1 MRNNLSKNLLLFV
14 LLLTGSIM
22 YSQRTVK
29 GVVSDDAGSLP
40 GVTVQVKGTSTGTQT
55 DLDGN
60 YSVTVTSDSAVL
72 VFSYLGYKTQEVTVG
87 SRSTINVTLV
97 EDSTQL
103 DEIVVIGYGKTT
115 VKDATGSVSSVT
127 SENFN
132 KGVVAS
138 PEQLIQGKTAG
149 VQITQTTGEPGAGV
163 AFRIRGSNSIRSNN
177 NPLFVVDGVPL
188 SGGGTPAPGDIA
200 FGGGNAK
207 NPLNFLNPNDIE
219 SINILKDASAT
230 AIYGS
235 RGANGVVI
243 IVTKNGKGAR
253 DGRWEFDT
261 TFSSA
266 KARKTFELLNGPQ
279 YLSAITQFGGD
290 ATTLNFGNN
299 TDWQDVILRTAPSTT
314 NNLSYSKSF
323 EKGNVRATFS
333 YGNQRGIVENSGQ
346 ERITGRV
353 NFQHR
358 FLDDK
363 LDIGAQMSVSR
374 INDDA
379 APLSSTAGFNGDII
393 GSAYLANPTW
403 PNDPDFDA
411 GGGALNPANLLNN
424 YSSRSESTRVLVNLS
439 ANYQINDEF
448 STKVNFGMD
457 NFVGN
462 NISIF
467 GAGVNGINRV
477 SGNGQG
483 SFNELESRSN
493 LLEWTFSYQKDFD
506 GIQVDAIAGYSFQDF
521 RTFGF
526 NSQGWGFGSSTLDQV
541 AGNLQNAREVIAN
554 SIVGSYQS
562 FGYFNGG
569 SFVTRLFPDISNTDT
584 LSTIGNPGISSF
596 WSDTYDTTDEL
607 QSFFTRVKLTI
618 NEKFLVTA
626 TMRADGSSR
635 FGSANQYGFFP
646 SASAAWRLDQED
658 FVGDT
663 FSTLKLR
670 VGFGIVGNQD
680 GLGHANFALRQR
692 FAGPGFNDDGSIN
705 TPGLTFVGNDNPD
718 LKWES
723 TTDYNIGID
732 FGVNEDRFTG
742 NFDIYR
748 KETNDLL
755 FFSGAAAPAVP
766 PFFVFQNLTDGTVVN
781 QGVELGLSYDFLE
794 KEDTSFSATFNISY
808 NQNEIQ
814 GTNRIADIGPIRGAG
829 LTNAFAQRIAAGQS
843 LFSWYMAEFT
853 GLDSSG
859 LPTYADVN
867 GDGVGDPAADKKFLG
882 KDALPDF
889 NAGLSLNYRHK
900 NWDVS
905 ANLASQFGGFYV
917 YNATA
922 NAFFTSGSISTSRNV
937 IQAVVDSG
945 EAPGTSAE
953 VSSRYLE
960 KGDFVRLQSLS
971 IGYNLPLTGKSVFQN
986 VRLNLT
992 GQNLFL
998 ITGYSGLDP
1007 EVTTDTGNFG
1017 DGIPSAGIDYA
1028 SYPRPRIIS
1037 AGISI
1042 TF

>member
-1 MRNNLSKNLLLFV
+1 MRNYLSKNLLLFV
-14 LLLTGSIM
+14 LILSSSIM
-22 YSQRTVK
+22 YSQKTVT
-29 GVVSDDAGSLP
+29 GVVSDSEGSLP
-40 GVTVQVKGTSTGTQT
+40 GVTVQVKGTSTGTET
-55 DLDGN
+55 DLDGK
-60 YSVTVTSDSAVL
+60 YSISVSSDSSVL
-72 VFSYLGYKTQEVTVG
+72 VFSYLGYKTKEITVG
-87 SRSTINVTLV
+87 SQSTINVTLV

-103 DEIVVIGYGKTT
+103 EEIVVIGYGKTT
-115 VKDATGSVSSVT
+115 VKDATGSVSSIT

-149 VQITQTTGEPGAGV
+149 VQITQTTGEPGAGIS
-163 AFRIRGSNSIRSNN
+163 FRIRGSNSIRSNN

-188 SGGGTPAPGDIA
+188 SGGTTPSPGDIA
-200 FGGGNAK
+200 FGGGNGK

-243 IVTKNGKGAR
+243 IVTKNGRGAR
-253 DGRWEFDT
+253 EGRWEFDT

-266 KARKTFELLNGPQ
+266 KARKNYDLLNASQ

-290 ATTLNFGNN
+290 ASTLNFGAN
-299 TDWQDVILRTAPSTT
+299 TDWQDVILRSAPATT

-323 EKGNVRATFS
+323 SKGNVRATFS
-333 YGNQRGIVENSGQ
+333 YGNQRGVIENSGQ
-346 ERITGRV
+346 ERITGRL
-353 NFQHR
+353 NFQHL

-363 LDIGAQMSVSR
+363 LDVGVQASVSK

-379 APLSSTAGFNGDII
+379 APVSSTAGFNGDII

-403 PNDPDFDA
+403 PNDPEFDA
-411 GGGALNPANLLNN
+411 GGGALNPANLLAN
-424 YSSRSESTRVLVNLS
+424 YQSRSESTRLLLNAS
-439 ANYQINDEF
+439 ANYQISDEF
-448 STKVNFGMD
+448 STKVNLGID
-457 NFVGN
+457 NFKGN

-483 SFNELESRSN
+483 NYNQLETQSK
-493 LLEWTFSYQKDFD
+493 LLEWTVSFQKEIDN
-506 GIQVDAIAGYSFQDF
+506 IKIDAIAGYSFQDF

-526 NSQGWGFGSSTLDQV
+526 NSQGWGFGASTLEDTASNLRDARDTV
-541 AGNLQNAREVIAN
+541 AATIA
-554 SIVGSYQS
+554 GSYQS

-584 LSTIGNPGISSF
+584 LSTIGNAAVSSF

-607 QSFFTRVKLTI
+607 QSFFTRVNLSI

-635 FGSANQYGFFP
+635 FGSSNQYGYFP
-646 SASAAWRLDQED
+646 SGAVAWKLDQED
-658 FVGDT
+658 FIGDA

-670 VGFGIVGNQD
+670 VGVGVVGNQD

-705 TPGLTFVGNDNPD
+705 TPGLTFVGNDNPN

-723 TTDYNIGID
+723 TTDFNFGLD
-732 FGVNEDRFTG
+732 FGFNEDRLTG
-742 NFDIYR
+742 NFDLYR

-766 PFFVFQNLTDGTVVN
+766 PFFVFQNLSDGTVVN
-781 QGVELGLSYDFLE
+781 QGVELGLSYDFLD

-867 GDGVGDPAADKKFLG
+867 GDGVGDPASDKKFLG

-889 NAGLSLNYRHK
+889 NAGLSLNWRHK
-900 NWDVS
+900 NWNVS

-917 YNATA
+917 YNATR

-937 IQAVVDSG
+937 TQDVVTSG
-945 EAPGTSAE
+945 EAAGTSAE

-960 KGDFVRLQSLS
+960 KGDFIRLQSLS
-971 IGYNLPLTGKSVFQN
+971 IGYDLPLSSDSLFKSVRFN
-986 VRLNLT
+986 VT

-1037 AGISI
+1037 GGFSI